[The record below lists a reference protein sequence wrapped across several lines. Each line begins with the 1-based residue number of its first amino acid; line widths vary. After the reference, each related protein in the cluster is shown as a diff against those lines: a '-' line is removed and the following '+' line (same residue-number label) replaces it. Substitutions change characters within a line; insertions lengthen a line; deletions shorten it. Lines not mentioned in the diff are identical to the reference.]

1 MAYAYLALAQVDFA
15 RGDLQSARGDVGA
28 AAQIGLDDQRFAED
42 AIETLYLIGDL
53 PTARGAAET
62 AMATWPASRRARI
75 AMAEILLASGKPTD
89 ALEVL
94 AKQPEAAALPLG
106 QAIRADAKL
115 ATGDGDG
122 ARADYEGA
130 LKKLPSLERAIVGRA
145 WLDLD
150 DNLLDQARKS
160 VEPRYSDKGSSAAL
174 TTVYAA
180 ILRRAGETEKAKTL
194 LDRVV
199 SGPQSADTMRAQLEL
214 ARLDRDQGD
223 LRGARAAYAEASKSG
238 SFDARF
244 ESALLSIDDRDP
256 PGGRDTLDLLV
267 KEAGDHPPPDLLL
280 EAARAR
286 MLVGDHAGAT
296 ALLDQAEKLP
306 GVATWKLQRER
317 GRLALRKG
325 NFPEAIT
332 AFSRALDG
340 SGSDAETFLLAA
352 DAASTDDKG
361 ALADKIRKLLPDRL
375 KTSPEAKIVE
385 GKLLIGAGKIPEA
398 EAAFKVAKESLK
410 AEKAT
415 PRRLARADYGL
426 AFIAYSN
433 QNTADAVNA
442 LELVN
447 SEDPSIADAYLLASD
462 LTRDKKKAYEL
473 AQSAVHF
480 NPDSANG
487 WLYVGKLA
495 AQQHDRKMLADAI
508 GRLQTIAPSG
518 EELKELQKLR

>member
-1 MAYAYLALAQVDFA
+1 MAFAYLSLAQVDFA

-28 AAQIGLDDQRFAED
+28 AAQIGLEDQRFAED
-42 AIETLYLIGDL
+42 AIDTLYLIGDL
-53 PTARGAAET
+53 PAARGVAET
-62 AMATWPASRRARI
+62 AMTTWPQSRRARI
-75 AMAEILLASGKPTD
+75 AMAQILLASGKPAD
-89 ALEVL
+89 ALDIL
-94 AKQPEAAALPLG
+94 AKQPDTVALPLG
-106 QAIRADAKL
+106 QAVRADARL

-130 LKKLPSLERAIVGRA
+130 LKKLPNLERAIVGRA
-145 WLDLD
+145 WLDLQ
-150 DNLLDQARKS
+150 DNLLDEARKR

-180 ILRRAGETEKAKTL
+180 ILRRAGDTEKAKAL

-199 SGPQSADTMRAQLEL
+199 AGPQSADTTRAQLEL
-214 ARLDRDQGD
+214 ARIDRDMGD

-256 PGGRDTLDLLV
+256 QGGRDTLDALV
-267 KEAGDHPPPDLLL
+267 KEAGDHPQPDLLL

-286 MLVGDHAGAT
+286 MLVGDHSGAV
-296 ALLDQAEKLP
+296 ALLDQAEKLQGAP
-306 GVATWKLQRER
+306 TWKLQRER

-325 NFPEAIT
+325 SYPEAIT
-332 AFSRALDG
+332 AFTRALDA
-340 SGSDAETFLLAA
+340 SGDDAETFLLAA

-361 ALADKIRKLLPDRL
+361 ALADKIKKLLPDRL
-375 KTSPEAKIVE
+375 KTRPEAKIVE
-385 GKLLIGAGKIPEA
+385 GKLLIGAGKLPEA
-398 EAAFKVAKESLK
+398 EAAYKAAKDALK

-415 PRRLARADYGL
+415 PRRLAQADYGL

-433 QNTADAVNA
+433 QNTADAMNA

-462 LTRDKKKAYEL
+462 LTKDRKKAYEL
-473 AQSAVHF
+473 AQSAVHY

-495 AQQHDRKMLADAI
+495 AQQRDRKMLADAI
-508 GRLQTIAPSG
+508 GRLQAIAPAG